1 MDIQIISIVFFALT
15 TVVFAGLYFNSLSNK
30 AKADLEE
37 RISGLY
43 RYIDGETER
52 IEGKISAHEKDISWH
67 FKEVYQTINTRCSQ
81 QAACDSPCPR
91 KAR

>member
-1 MDIQIISIVFFALT
+1 MDIQIISIIFFALT

-37 RISGLY
+37 RISSLY
-43 RYIDGETER
+43 RYVDGETER
-52 IEGKISAHEKDISWH
+52 IEGRISNHEKDISWH

-81 QAACDSPCPR
+81 KDTCDSPCPR